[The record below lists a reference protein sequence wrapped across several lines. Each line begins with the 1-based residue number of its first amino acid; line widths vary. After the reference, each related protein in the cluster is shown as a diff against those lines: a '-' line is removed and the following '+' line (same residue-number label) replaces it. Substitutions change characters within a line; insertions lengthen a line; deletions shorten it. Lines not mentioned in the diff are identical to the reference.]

1 VSEFL
6 WRDCLPQS
14 QRLPHIVGAA
24 KGEFDSKALDTGD
37 GFSFTFTKA
46 LFLRPASANAGQD
59 HRHALRRG
67 QQRLEKCIWLEKKVV
82 FAALPVRFRTARST
96 TNL

>member
-24 KGEFDSKALDTGD
+24 KGEFDSKAP
-37 GFSFTFTKA
+37 FSITRYKFVVDLA
-46 LFLRPASANAGQD
+46 NLRMGGHP
-59 HRHALRRG
+59 
-67 QQRLEKCIWLEKKVV
+67 RLSGSGSDIWLSTV
-82 FAALPVRFRTARST
+82 LHQRS
-96 TNL
+96 